1 LGLRQSALTGH
12 INKSGQFLSAG
23 SPLSDLLGPVNDLRR
38 LGRTGGAVVDDLIG
52 KLDDV
57 VDGEKSDFSIALLQ
71 NANFGPKAQRLSGE
85 SMGITTRMLVKREP
99 A

>member
-1 LGLRQSALTGH
+1 V
-12 INKSGQFLSAG
+12 
-23 SPLSDLLGPVNDLRR
+23 DDLRR